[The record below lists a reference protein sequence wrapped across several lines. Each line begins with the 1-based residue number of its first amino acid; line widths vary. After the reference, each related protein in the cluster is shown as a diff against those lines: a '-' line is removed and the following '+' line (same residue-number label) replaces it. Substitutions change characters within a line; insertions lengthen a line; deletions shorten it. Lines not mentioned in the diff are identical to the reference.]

1 MFSVEERDGLRDR
14 LIQFAEADEAVTGAA
29 LTGSQATGHSDRW
42 SDTDLVLA
50 VRGDLAVPL
59 SRWTQW
65 LHGELGAL
73 HHWDLPADRRIIRVF
88 LLPGW
93 LEVDLTFCP
102 EEEFGPRGPQWR
114 TIFGEE
120 RTLAPFPQAER
131 DTLIGLAWHH
141 ALHAHICIR
150 RGREWQAEYWISAL
164 RDHVVALAC
173 LRLGYAAVHAKGA
186 HLLPAIMTAPL
197 EATLVRSVAESEL
210 RRALK
215 AAVTVLTDELEQTDS
230 RLAARLSP
238 MLAAL
243 GGEGQE

>member
-1 MFSVEERDGLRDR
+1 M
-14 LIQFAEADEAVTGAA
+14 
-29 LTGSQATGHSDRW
+29 
-42 SDTDLVLA
+42 
-50 VRGDLAVPL
+50 PL

-65 LHGELGAL
+65 LHDELGAL

-88 LLPGW
+88 LLPDW

-120 RTLAPFPQAER
+120 RTQTSFPQVDR
-131 DTLIGLAWHH
+131 NTLIGLAWHH

-150 RGREWQAEYWISAL
+150 RGQQWQAEYWISAL

-173 LRLGYAAVHAKGA
+173 ERLGYAAVHAKGA

-215 AAVTVLTDELEQTDS
+215 AAVTLLTNELEQTDS

-238 MLAAL
+238 MLAEL
-243 GGEGQE
+243 GRKSQE

>member
-1 MFSVEERDGLRDR
+1 MFSVEDRDRLRER

-29 LTGSQATGHSDRW
+29 LTGSQANGHSDEW

-50 VRGDLAVPL
+50 IRDELAVSS

-65 LHGELGAL
+65 LQDEFGAL

-93 LEVDLTFCP
+93 LEVDISFCP

-120 RTLAPFPQAER
+120 RSLAPFPQPDR
-131 DTLIGLAWHH
+131 DALIGLAWHH
-141 ALHAHICIR
+141 ALHAHISVQ
-150 RGREWQAEYWISAL
+150 RGRAWQAEYWISAL

-173 LRLGYAAVHAKGA
+173 LRLGHTAGHAKGA
-186 HLLPAIMTAPL
+186 HLLPMTMTVPL
-197 EATLVRSVAESEL
+197 EATLVRSVTEPEL

-215 AAVTVLTDELEQTDS
+215 AAVTVLTDELERTDS
-230 RLAARLSP
+230 QLAARLGP
-238 MLAAL
+238 MLAEL
-243 GGEGQE
+243 GERSQE